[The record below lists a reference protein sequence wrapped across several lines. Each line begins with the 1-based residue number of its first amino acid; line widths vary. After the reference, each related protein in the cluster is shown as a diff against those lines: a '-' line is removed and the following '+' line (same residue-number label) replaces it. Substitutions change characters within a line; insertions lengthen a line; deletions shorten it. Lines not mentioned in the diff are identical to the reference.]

1 MRDTDLFQLALG
13 LVPPWMVK
21 ACRFDAPKKRLDIEI
36 DFARGGRFPCAQCGK
51 ADCPVHDTS
60 MQQWRHLDFFQHQAF
75 LHART
80 PRVTCPDCGV
90 KQIAVP
96 SWRSHAAHG
105 RPDPTPASRCCSRRS
120 P

>member
-21 ACRFDAPKKRLDIEI
+21 ACTLDAQKKRLDIEI

-75 LHART
+75 LHSRT